1 MKSTSKFV
9 MSVVIAVMGLASVL
23 SVSGCGMYHRP
34 GETSAERARRH
45 SRILKTNM
53 YLMADDIDTALG
65 LDRVTHLSDK
75 RVP

>member
-45 SRILKTNM
+45 NRVLRNDF
-53 YLMADDIDTALG
+53 YLMAEDFDQILN
-65 LDRVTHLSDK
+65 LDRVSHLSEK